1 MLIVA
6 STCQSQVWYPIL
18 LRMSIEKP
26 LLLPHHQY
34 LLLKYQGQI
43 YPLIKNETLSC
54 AVWTVSGK
62 GCLQQEFQRG
72 LVRLFQVEGDKR
84 HYQTTFCPGQSR
96 LAGVMKEKFIHFDVL

>member
-1 MLIVA
+1 MPVSSMVPNPSENVDRETTSFA
-6 STCQSQVWYPIL
+6 TPPTS
-18 LRMSIEKP
+18 SIKIP
-26 LLLPHHQY
+26 GPD
-34 LLLKYQGQI
+34 I
-43 YPLIKNETLSC
+43 SINKNETLSC

-62 GCLQQEFQRG
+62 GCLQQEFQRE